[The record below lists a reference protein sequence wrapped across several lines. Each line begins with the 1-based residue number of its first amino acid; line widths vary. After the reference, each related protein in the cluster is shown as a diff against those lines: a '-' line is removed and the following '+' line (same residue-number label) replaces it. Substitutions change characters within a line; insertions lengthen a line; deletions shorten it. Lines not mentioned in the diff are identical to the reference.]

1 LTKAT
6 GTLYSFDSLLKLQG
20 KIMTEETK
28 EKDFFVLY
36 LGLATAVLIGVLL
49 AVKSSESDKYA
60 PIKDQLDEENKLM
73 NIRVINELYE

>member
-1 LTKAT
+1 
-6 GTLYSFDSLLKLQG
+6 
-20 KIMTEETK
+20 MTEETK